1 MKRKISFKLIVYMI
15 AMLTFIYASCYTT
28 FATGETPQE
37 AIDPVQSDVVPSEAS
52 EAPSEI
58 TPEPQSSEEP
68 DVPSEEEPVSSE
80 VIYDP
85 SENPSENESTEPI
98 ESSEVS
104 SEIDVSYDPIESDEP
119 TQSEDVPVYSEPEY
133 SYPENTSHDYT
144 TSYDYPQ
151 YDPGMYNPTDVVASL
166 YDVSTVVDSTELK
179 ADDWNI
185 ILDLDN
191 KGGGNANVG
200 LTDFNFIKNNSNND
214 SNGDDGQWILYTG
227 YGLLAL
233 GARGILYVF
242 ISIIYRIKH
251 KDEYDEMIKQSKS
264 EAKAKKKAD
273 KRALKASKYSAG

>member
-133 SYPENTSHDYT
+133 SYPENTSHVIET
-144 TSYDYPQ
+144 TNRFFP
-151 YDPGMYNPTDVVASL
+151 
-166 YDVSTVVDSTELK
+166 
-179 ADDWNI
+179 
-185 ILDLDN
+185 
-191 KGGGNANVG
+191 
-200 LTDFNFIKNNSNND
+200 
-214 SNGDDGQWILYTG
+214 LYTFTFKLINRNALKIFTFCCS
-227 YGLLAL
+227 LLF
-233 GARGILYVF
+233 GTSKVSII
-242 ISIIYRIKH
+242 ISIISNAIH
-251 KDEYDEMIKQSKS
+251 FVQHSVSVLTIPPSQIVPEKS
-264 EAKAKKKAD
+264 
-273 KRALKASKYSAG
+273 SG